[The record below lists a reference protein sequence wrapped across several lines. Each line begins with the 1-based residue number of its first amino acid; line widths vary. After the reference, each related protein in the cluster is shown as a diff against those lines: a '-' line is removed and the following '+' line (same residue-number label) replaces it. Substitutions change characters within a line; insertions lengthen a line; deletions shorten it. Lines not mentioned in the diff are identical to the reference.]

1 MSYFQP
7 NGYAE
12 LFEAIAESYEFD
24 PTTKT
29 SRLKQDPEIVKKLRG
44 AEEKFVS
51 EYGFD
56 PNQLGRIE
64 TLVLEDLGRVQR
76 GIGNL
81 ALDN

>member
-24 PTTKT
+24 PTTET

-44 AEEKFVS
+44 AEEKFVLN
-51 EYGFD
+51 YGYD
-56 PNQLGRIE
+56 LNQLGRIE
-64 TLVLEDLGRVQR
+64 TLVLEDLGSMRRVL
-76 GIGNL
+76 GNL